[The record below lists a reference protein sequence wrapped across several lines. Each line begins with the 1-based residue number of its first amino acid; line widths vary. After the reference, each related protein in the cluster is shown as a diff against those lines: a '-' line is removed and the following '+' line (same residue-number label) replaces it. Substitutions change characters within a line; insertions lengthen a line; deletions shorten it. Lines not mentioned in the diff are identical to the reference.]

1 MEKIEAESRRAESI
15 KAERAQ
21 LLEAR
26 LEMRRQAERW
36 KQEMMENF
44 EKMKAKGKMPTGS
57 VEEASVA

>member
-26 LEMRRQAERW
+26 LEMRRQAER
-36 KQEMMENF
+36 
-44 EKMKAKGKMPTGS
+44 
-57 VEEASVA
+57 